1 MDELYDCMKVLKI
14 DYDVLLDMPTWK
26 RRYFMEKE
34 RIRNRE
40 IDTQMMAQ
48 APRGKGNTTRTVSG
62 DELKNNI
69 GKYQ

>member
-1 MDELYDCMKVLKI
+1 MDELYDCMKYLKI
-14 DYDVLLDMPTWK
+14 EYDVLMDMPTWK

-40 IDTQMMAQ
+40 IDTQIMAQ
-48 APRGKGNTTRTVSG
+48 TPKGRGNSNRTVSG